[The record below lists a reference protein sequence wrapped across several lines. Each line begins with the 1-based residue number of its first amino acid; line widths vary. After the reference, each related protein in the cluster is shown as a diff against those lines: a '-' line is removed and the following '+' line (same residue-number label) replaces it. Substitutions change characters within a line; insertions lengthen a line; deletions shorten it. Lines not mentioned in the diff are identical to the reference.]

1 MDEANTPDENS
12 WYGTPSAVPLQFKRK
27 QHEAP
32 LHEEVR
38 PRQDKEDRKR
48 RRLEAKRQKSKAM
61 VAEPNMEVSVS
72 EPKAPPVAVSCQN
85 DAPQVLA
92 DVSSSSVNISTTRPH
107 EERPPRISGAKLDLG
122 LELES
127 GLRWEG
133 VSM

>member
-27 QHEAP
+27 QDEAP
-32 LHEEVR
+32 PHEEVR

-61 VAEPNMEVSVS
+61 VAEPNMEVS
-72 EPKAPPVAVSCQN
+72 EPKAPPAAVSCQN
-85 DAPQVLA
+85 DAPQVLG

-107 EERPPRISGAKLDLG
+107 EERPPRISGAM
-122 LELES
+122 LELEA